1 MLGGSMIRNFVVG
14 LGCAVGAMIPS
25 CGSVA
30 FAAMLCNHHVVSKGT
45 ENFVGQIALFGEM
58 CFHVYNLQ
66 TNLPAR
72 VRFKDLI
79 NGKPRD
85 LDFHTG
91 VRCLTNYTLLYRVY
105 ITALN
110 EDVRGRRVF
119 G

>member
-1 MLGGSMIRNFVVG
+1 MIRNFVVG
-14 LGCAVGAMIPS
+14 LGYTVAAMMPS

-30 FAAMLCNHHVVSKGT
+30 FAVTLCSHHVVSKGT
-45 ENFVGQIALFGEM
+45 EDFVGQIALFGEM

-66 TNLPAR
+66 TNLPVR

-79 NGKPRD
+79 DGKPHD

-91 VRCLTNYTLLYRVY
+91 VRCLTNYTVLYHVY

-110 EDVRGRRVF
+110 EDVRVDACSDE
-119 G
+119 